1 MNETTNLFIML
12 GLIEDTLDESNC
24 KQEESDCMNYLSESE
39 RMLSLARTKNNE
51 VNLKPIT

>member
-1 MNETTNLFIML
+1 ML

-51 VNLKPIT
+51 VNLKPMT